1 MTLALAALIGLS
13 LALLGAGGSIV
24 TMPLLIY
31 GAGLDAH
38 RAAGTSLLVVGLV
51 AALGA
56 LGRWPSVR
64 VRAGVVFGAAGMLG
78 ALPGAWLNHRVPAE
92 AVVLGFAAT
101 TFVAAALLLR
111 PGRTPRRR
119 FDVHGGRAI
128 AAGAVLG
135 VATGFFGV
143 GGGFLIVPALTLL
156 LGLDVR
162 SAVAT
167 SLLVITLN
175 STAGLAAHGRYGAVE
190 WRLGLEV
197 AAMAGAGALA
207 ALPLARR
214 LTGPVLQRSFAG
226 ALVVIGAIMLWQGLR
241 ALA

>member
-1 MTLALAALIGLS
+1 MAALIGVS
-13 LALLGAGGSIV
+13 LAVLGAGGSIV

-56 LGRWPSVR
+56 AARWSCVR
-64 VRAGVVFGAAGMLG
+64 VRTGTMLGVAGMVG
-78 ALPGAWLNHRVPAE
+78 AGPGAWLNHQVPAD

-101 TFVAAALLLR
+101 TFLAAALLARREAHGRR
-111 PGRTPRRR
+111 PVE
-119 FDVHGGRAI
+119 VHARRAI
-128 AAGAVLG
+128 AAGTGLG

-156 LGLDVR
+156 LGLDIR
-162 SAVAT
+162 PAVAT
-167 SLLVITLN
+167 SLFVITLN
-175 STAGLAAHGRYGAVE
+175 SLAGLAAHGGYGAVE
-190 WRLGLEV
+190 WWLGLEV
-197 AAMAGAGALA
+197 AAMAGVGAVA

-214 LTGPVLQRSFAG
+214 LAGPVVQRSFAG
-226 ALVVIGAIMLWQGLR
+226 VLVVIGTIMLTQGLH
-241 ALA
+241 AFG